1 MEFDFNT
8 GGTEMFNMDD
18 TDFSNFEVDFE
29 VEFDTRYIKPPKS
42 KEITDQQ
49 TKYANAEKLAKDVS
63 IGINERI
70 FVIVNGSFIFG
81 DFIEALIIEKKYKV
95 KSMTI
100 STLSMS
106 EENVCSLEG
115 LLNGGYIDELNLLV
129 SNYFYS
135 HERWNLIPYIYQELD
150 KNNKFQFAVCSTHCK
165 ICIFE
170 TYCGKFIVLHGSCN
184 LRSSSNIEQFVI
196 EESKELYDFNYEYQ
210 MKIIEKFK
218 TINKDNTKRNVKFV
232 RDNTL
237 WKTIN

>member
-1 MEFDFNT
+1 MEFEFNP
-8 GGTEMFNMDD
+8 GGTEMFNMAD

-49 TKYANAEKLAKDVS
+49 TKYANAEKLAKD
-63 IGINERI
+63 INITIDSRY

-81 DFIEALIIEKKYKV
+81 DFIEALIIEKGYKV

-106 EENVCSLEG
+106 ENNVDSLAG
-115 LLNGGYIDELNLLV
+115 LLEDGYVDELNLIV
-129 SNYFYS
+129 SDYFYS
-135 HERWNLIPYIYQELD
+135 HERHNLTPYIFKELD
-150 KNNKFQFAVCSTHCK
+150 QDNKFQLAAASTHCK
-165 ICIFE
+165 VCIFE
-170 TYCGKFIVLHGSCN
+170 TYCGKFIVIHGSCN

-210 MKIIEKFK
+210 MKILDKFK
-218 TINKDNTKRNVKFV
+218 TINKAV
-232 RDNTL
+232 RSNQL
-237 WKTIN
+237 WKAIK